1 MGLFGELGKLLVD
14 TAKETIVDAWNS
26 AEAKV
31 EAIENKKQEYILFDY
46 DLICEMIEKPDEF
59 ELSEIDHE
67 ALKVVKQER
76 DNIFQNLDNAEIMSE
91 LPDEWLKKMHESK
104 SFWSSE
110 NYATAMRYIV
120 IELQKPPRK
129 DLYQEIIDEYIET
142 YEDADYCQLM
152 EYRDDYWVQNS
163 PIEKWAVDKV
173 LEARNERIEELSST
187 EFIEDLDN
195 SDFIEYFLD
204 LKFYREEWFGEK
216 GDGVYLLYLKELAD
230 NRDFLINKLLEQI
243 QDSEEYQEDFDFEN
257 KSSKWILNAL
267 KDEKTYDA
275 IDRII
280 MTQILESRG
289 VKYE

>member
-31 EAIENKKQEYILFDY
+31 EAIESKKQEYIFYDY

-120 IELQKPPRK
+120 IELQKPSRK
-129 DLYQEIIDEYIET
+129 DLYQEIINEYIET

-152 EYRDDYWVQNS
+152 EYKNDCWVQNS
-163 PIEKWAVDKV
+163 PIEKWAVDRV
-173 LEARNERIEELSST
+173 LDARNERIEELSST

-230 NRDFLINKLLEQI
+230 NRNFLINKLLEQI
-243 QDSEEYQEDFDFEN
+243 QDSEEYQEDFDFDN

-267 KDEKTYDA
+267 KDEETYDA
-275 IDRII
+275 IDRAI
-280 MTQILESRG
+280 MAQILESRG
-289 VKYE
+289 VEYE